1 MIPFAPPFID
11 DDVIR
16 EVNEA
21 LRSGWITTGPKTKEF
36 EKKLALYCDIPAVLC
51 LNSGTTAL
59 TAMLHWFGVTKGD
72 EVIVPAYTYNSTAQ
86 SVMHCGASPVMVDV
100 KDDFNIDPE
109 QVKAAITEKTK
120 CIIPVDIAGWPC
132 DYDKLYEIVHDPA
145 VKSYFKPA
153 TTNQEDLGRIL
164 VLSDAA
170 HSIGGLYKGLRVGAL
185 ADVTIF
191 SFHAVKNLTTAEG
204 GAIAL
209 NLPSPF
215 ENEAIYSMLNT
226 LMLHG
231 QSKDALAKQKAG
243 GWRYDVTFPGYK
255 GNMPDV
261 LGAMGLAQ
269 YRKYDQLLVGRKRV
283 FAEYFKQFS
292 QCNWA
297 ELPPD
302 VNEQKESAYHLFLL
316 RVKGINEEQRDAMI
330 EKIIEQEV
338 NVNVHFIPLPELTLF
353 KQMGFNME
361 SYPKAY
367 ENYSREI
374 SLPVYPQLTNDQV
387 KTVTDAVSAAYEGV
401 TNETYN

>member
-100 KDDFNIDPE
+100 KDDFNIDPK

-145 VKSYFKPA
+145 VKNYFKPA

-261 LGAMGLAQ
+261 LGAIGLAQ

-292 QCNWA
+292 QSNWA

-361 SYPKAY
+361 SYPKTY

-387 KTVTDAVSAAYEGV
+387 KTVTDAVSAAYKGV

>member
-16 EVNEA
+16 EVNDA

-36 EKKLALYCDIPAVLC
+36 EKKLAAYSDIPAVLC

-72 EVIVPAYTYNSTAQ
+72 QVIVPAYTYNSTAQ
-86 SVMHCGASPVMVDV
+86 SVMHCGATPVMVDV

-132 DYDKLYEIVHDPA
+132 DYDKLYEIVNAPK

-164 VLSDAA
+164 ILSDAA
-170 HSIGGLYKGLRVGAL
+170 HSIGGLYNGLRVGAL

-209 NLPSPF
+209 NLPTPF

-261 LGAMGLAQ
+261 LGAIGLAQ

-297 ELPPD
+297 EFPPD
-302 VNEQKESAYHLFLL
+302 LNEQKESAYHLFLL

-330 EKIIEQEV
+330 ENIIEQGV

-361 SYPKAY
+361 SYPKTY

-387 KTVTDAVSAAYEGV
+387 KTVTDAVSAAYDHVVG
-401 TNETYN
+401 